1 MWTKIIKYAPMPG
14 DRQVQF
20 VVLLK
25 KITVMKSAVDAFEKM
40 LGIMDELREK
50 CPWDRVQTLE
60 SLRHLTLEETY
71 ELSDAIMEKDLD
83 GIKKELGDL
92 MLHIVFYAKIAS
104 EMKAFDMA
112 DVLQS
117 INEKLVRRHPHIYGD
132 VQVKDAGE
140 VRDNWE
146 KIKLTEGRDSVLGGV
161 PHSLPALVKAYRIQ
175 EKASGVGFDWDN
187 AGQVWEK
194 VVEEM
199 NEFRREVDCAEE
211 DCDKQHLQQEFGDL
225 LFALVNY
232 GRFLEINPEDALEQT
247 NRKFIRRFQYV
258 EKGAKKSG
266 KLLHQ
271 MSLEEMDVFWN
282 EAKKQENQ

>member
-1 MWTKIIKYAPMPG
+1 MWTKIVKYAPMPG
-14 DRQVQF
+14 DLQVLF

-25 KITVMKSAVDAFEKM
+25 KITDMKSAVNAFERL

-71 ELSDAIMEKDLD
+71 ELSDSIMEKDLD

-92 MLHIVFYAKIAS
+92 MLHIVFYSKIGA
-104 EMKAFDMA
+104 EMKAFDIA

-187 AGQVWEK
+187 AGQVWDK

>member
-1 MWTKIIKYAPMPG
+1 MPG
-14 DRQVQF
+14 DLQVLF

-25 KITVMKSAVDAFEKM
+25 KITDMKSAVNAFERL

-71 ELSDAIMEKDLD
+71 ELSDSIMEKDLD

-92 MLHIVFYAKIAS
+92 MLHIVFYSKIGA
-104 EMKAFDMA
+104 EMKAFDIA

-266 KLLHQ
+266 KFLHQ

>member
-1 MWTKIIKYAPMPG
+1 MPG

-258 EKGAKKSG
+258 EKGAKRSG
-266 KLLHQ
+266 KFLHQ
-271 MSLEEMDVFWN
+271 MSLEEMDIFWN

>member
-1 MWTKIIKYAPMPG
+1 MPG

-258 EKGAKKSG
+258 EKGAKRSG
-266 KLLHQ
+266 KFLHQ